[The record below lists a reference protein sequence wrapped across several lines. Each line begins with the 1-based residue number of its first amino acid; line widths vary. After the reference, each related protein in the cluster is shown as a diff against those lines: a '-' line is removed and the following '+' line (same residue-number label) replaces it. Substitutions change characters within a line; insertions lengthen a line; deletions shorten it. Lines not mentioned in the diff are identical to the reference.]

1 MGLGR
6 GRNQAR
12 LRTPVK
18 TKLSENREQRGEEQS
33 DWSTE
38 NPSVKTRR
46 TARPTPEAMFH
57 VALVPRSTA

>member
-6 GRNQAR
+6 GRDQAR
-12 LRTPVK
+12 LLMPVK
-18 TKLSENREQRGEEQS
+18 TKLSENQEQREEKQS

-46 TARPTPEAMFH
+46 TAKPTPEAMFH
-57 VALVPRSTA
+57 VALAPRSTA